1 MLSEIEIKK
10 ISEDNFNRC
19 SLLSFNRHQEVKE
32 CWRKRG
38 GEWILLPISF
48 VDEWNKSELETLQRV
63 FWRESR
69 EERLDMELLI
79 KEKSSALQ

>member
-1 MLSEIEIKK
+1 MLSEIEIIKL
-10 ISEDNFNRC
+10 SEDNFNRY

-48 VDEWNKSELETLQRV
+48 VDEWNKNELDALWRV
-63 FWRESR
+63 SWMESSR
-69 EERLDMELLI
+69 EE
-79 KEKSSALQ
+79 